1 MEELE
6 RYFRDLEK
14 AETVAFGGV
23 GFAGEMLPET
33 RAFAVV
39 AERCT
44 PALRPRLE
52 RLLDAASPAGRVYA
66 AVLLE
71 RVDPATGR
79 EAWDRLADDG
89 APVETFIGCI
99 KNRTTLAE
107 YAAAR
112 HEGQPG

>member
-1 MEELE
+1 MERYLDDLE
-6 RYFRDLEK
+6 R

-23 GFAGEMLPET
+23 GFAGEVLPET
-33 RAFAVV
+33 RAFDTI

-66 AVLLE
+66 AVLIG
-71 RVDPATGR
+71 RMDPEAGR
-79 EAWDRLADDG
+79 QAWDRLAGDR
-89 APVETFIGCI
+89 APVDTFSGCVR
-99 KNRTTLAE
+99 NRTTLAE
-107 YAAAR
+107 YAAAY